1 MAVVQIFK
9 HDSFTLVNPAVT
21 LALVFAGTITPV
33 RTIFYIIAQIAGG
46 ITAGFILKG

>member
-9 HDSFTLVNPAVT
+9 HDSFALVNPSVT
-21 LALVFAGTITPV
+21 LALVIAGTITPV
-33 RTIFYIIAQIAGG
+33 RTVFYIIAQTAGG